1 MSRSRAALLATAYV
15 ALGAAAFAGLRA
27 YEPVR
32 VSGGSMYPAL
42 RDGDVVFVSS
52 RRKPVAGDIALLHAP
67 GHGPVLH
74 RVVERQEDGTL
85 LTKGDANRL
94 PDFAPTPETAV
105 RGTVVR
111 VLPAGALLERVR
123 D

>member
-1 MSRSRAALLATAYV
+1 MSRSRAVLLTTTYV
-15 ALGAAAFAGLRA
+15 VLGAAAFAGLRV

-52 RRKPVAGDIALLHAP
+52 KREPVAGDIALLHAP

-74 RVVERQEDGTL
+74 RVVERRGDGTL

-94 PDFAPTPETAV
+94 PDFAPTPKTAV
-105 RGTVVR
+105 QGTVVR